1 MQRWDIV
8 SCELLN
14 TFDSSEGSFDDIVM
28 KYTSKEILSHWCTVS
43 VKVGMLFV
51 KINPK
56 FLKTEIYGSALKD
69 YQVVNNIEINS
80 DERYNLG
87 KIVINSLFN
96 EFISYEVQKDKLL
109 RKKIFS
115 LKKKD
120 LTNSLTLDTGYNS
133 ESKKNNKDKKRK
145 STFKISSTLSIGNT
159 NSSGTPPNSA
169 PATPVMA
176 ETIVLEEQPLL
187 QSASDKAIDDS
198 LELVQPLPASKKPY
212 FRTQSSGSLL
222 SRKFK
227 SFRSTSG
234 RATTGL
240 NTPEEPKGILPD
252 TPHVINDDSAFPQ
265 AINTTQQ
272 SKDATPESMLWNHP
286 FKLCLLYTSRCV

>member
-1 MQRWDIV
+1 
-8 SCELLN
+8 
-14 TFDSSEGSFDDIVM
+14 
-28 KYTSKEILSHWCTVS
+28 
-43 VKVGMLFV
+43 
-51 KINPK
+51 
-56 FLKTEIYGSALKD
+56 
-69 YQVVNNIEINS
+69 
-80 DERYNLG
+80 
-87 KIVINSLFN
+87 
-96 EFISYEVQKDKLL
+96 
-109 RKKIFS
+109 
-115 LKKKD
+115 
-120 LTNSLTLDTGYNS
+120 
-133 ESKKNNKDKKRK
+133 
-145 STFKISSTLSIGNT
+145 
-159 NSSGTPPNSA
+159 
-169 PATPVMA
+169 MA
-176 ETIVLEEQPLL
+176 ETIALEEQPLL

-227 SFRSTSG
+227 SFKSTSG

-286 FKLCLLYTSRCV
+286 FKLEQNYPLFHHKIYRVTTLITN